1 MLPRLVPAMQLLS
14 ASRPGPPAPDQGG
27 RVGGTGADSLSHS
40 REKRRDVEVLP
51 GVKLATMSPSRLVR
65 CVLLIGFLLTLGL
78 RLWAQKR
85 AVGAHTTDRS
95 TLGAE

>member
-1 MLPRLVPAMQLLS
+1 MQLLS

-65 CVLLIGFLLTLGL
+65 PFDFGC
-78 RLWAQKR
+78 
-85 AVGAHTTDRS
+85 
-95 TLGAE
+95 